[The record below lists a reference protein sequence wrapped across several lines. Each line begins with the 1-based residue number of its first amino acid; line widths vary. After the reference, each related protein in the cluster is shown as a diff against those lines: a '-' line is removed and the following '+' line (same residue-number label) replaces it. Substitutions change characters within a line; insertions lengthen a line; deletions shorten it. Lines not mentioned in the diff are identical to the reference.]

1 MTLADATFSRI
12 ALKCKG
18 ALDVIVHSGDRLS
31 SIPVVSILSQVLVF
45 STIFMTI
52 SGYGPAAA
60 AKLRQSCLPC
70 PVACSAGR
78 SLSTRLCARGSIHV
92 FFTLACWSS
101 LFTCQIHMNCHS
113 FRISFCIC

>member
-52 SGYGPAAA
+52 SGYGSAAAAAA
-60 AKLRQSCLPC
+60 AKSRQSCLTLREPIDGS
-70 PVACSAGR
+70 PPG
-78 SLSTRLCARGSIHV
+78 STVPGIL
-92 FFTLACWSS
+92 
-101 LFTCQIHMNCHS
+101 
-113 FRISFCIC
+113 

>member
-1 MTLADATFSRI
+1 MTLADVTFSRI

-60 AKLRQSCLPC
+60 AKSRQSCLTLREPIDGS
-70 PVACSAGR
+70 PPG
-78 SLSTRLCARGSIHV
+78 STVPGIL
-92 FFTLACWSS
+92 
-101 LFTCQIHMNCHS
+101 
-113 FRISFCIC
+113 